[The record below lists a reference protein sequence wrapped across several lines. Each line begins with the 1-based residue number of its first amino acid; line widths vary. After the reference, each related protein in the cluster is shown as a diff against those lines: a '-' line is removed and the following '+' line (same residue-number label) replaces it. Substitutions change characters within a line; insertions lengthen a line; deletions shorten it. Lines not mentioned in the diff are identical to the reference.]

1 MKRKAEKQTA
11 PASNGKNKNK
21 KQATESNAVEAQFG
35 DGLFA
40 QKTLKGYT
48 DDYASSAPYKHAV
61 VHGLMNDS
69 LLRSV
74 RTEIIDNIHFTPKET
89 DIYKIHQS
97 GDLANLSGL
106 PESALEKLPSL
117 LKLRNA
123 LYGPEFREWISTV
136 AGSGPLSGK
145 KTDMAVNVYV
155 PGCHLLCHDDVIG
168 SRRVSYIL
176 YLTDP
181 DKPWQANWGGALR
194 LYPTD
199 DEKGED
205 GKTYK
210 VPRAEFSKVI
220 PPAWNQLS
228 FFAVQPGESFH
239 DVEEVYHRAEGV
251 EEDDGGRVRMAISGW
266 FHIPQEGEEGFE
278 PGLEEKLAEQSSL
291 QQLQGKGDQFDD
303 PKPQWIDPEVN
314 SKQPAATSNGDDD
327 DEEEAELTEEDLQFL
342 LNYMTPNYLTPD
354 TVEELNEMFTE
365 ESTAQMANFLNK
377 KLAPRLRK
385 QLESESFKREFA
397 TSRPPHKHRY
407 QYLASKT
414 SVRPPPVGS
423 EEDPHG
429 DILYNFLPSLAFR
442 KWLSVTTGLSLKRC
456 AILARKFRRGLDYQL
471 ATGYRGEQ
479 PQLEYCLN
487 VTPSPGWAPEEPEAG
502 EDEDDEGDDDKEE
515 NGDAAPKSKGKGK
528 AHAPAPEPES
538 QPEQEEDNVGG
549 YELYMAG
556 DDDSD
561 DEDSDNDDAH
571 SDHGVNIP
579 AKFQSA
585 TGAGDRRSAKKA
597 ARAKA
602 DPAIYKAAQE
612 DEEDDGILFSN
623 PASWNTL
630 SLVLRDRGVLKFV
643 KYVSGRAK
651 GDRYDFAGAVEVE
664 DDGDDED
671 EDEDA
676 GEGAAN

>member
-11 PASNGKNKNK
+11 STVNGK

-35 DGLFA
+35 DNLFA
-40 QKTLKGYT
+40 EKTLKGYT
-48 DDYASSAPYKHAV
+48 DEYAASSPYKHAV

-74 RTEIIDNIHFTPKET
+74 RTEIINNIHFTPKET

-117 LKLRNA
+117 LKLRDA
-123 LYGPEFREWISTV
+123 LYGPEFRQWISTV
-136 AGSGPLSGK
+136 AESGPLSGK

-199 DEKGED
+199 EEKGED
-205 GKTYK
+205 GKLYK
-210 VPRAEFSKVI
+210 VPRADFSKVI

-278 PGLEEKLAEQSSL
+278 PGLEESLAEKSSL
-291 QQLQGKGDQFDD
+291 QQLQGKGEQFDV
-303 PKPQWIDPEVN
+303 PKPQWIDPEAG
-314 SKQPAATSNGDDD
+314 SEQPATKDDEED
-327 DEEEAELTEEDLQFL
+327 DEEEADLQFL

-354 TVEELNEMFTE
+354 TVEELNELFTE
-365 ESTAQMANFLNK
+365 ESTAQMGNFLNK

-385 QLESESFKREFA
+385 QIESDSFEREFE

-407 QYLASKT
+407 QYLTST
-414 SVRPPPVGS
+414 SSVRPPPVGS
-423 EEDPHG
+423 EDDPHG
-429 DILYNFLPSLAFR
+429 DVLYNFLPSLAFR
-442 KWLSVTTGLSLKRC
+442 KWLALTTGLSLKRC
-456 AILARKFRRGLDYQL
+456 AIVARKFRRSLDYQL
-471 ATGYRGEQ
+471 AQGYRGEQ

-487 VTPSPGWAPEEPEAG
+487 ITPTTGWAPEEPEDEA
-502 EDEDDEGDDDKEE
+502 EDDEDDEEDEE
-515 NGDAAPKSKGKGK
+515 AAPKNKGKGK
-528 AHAPAPEPES
+528 EKAKVPKPEPEPKP
-538 QPEQEEDNVGG
+538 QAEEEDNVGG

-556 DDDSD
+556 DDDED
-561 DEDSDNDDAH
+561 DDDDDAG
-571 SDHGVNIP
+571 SDHGVDIP
-579 AKFQSA
+579 AKLQSA
-585 TGAGDRRSAKKA
+585 TGAGDRRSAKKT
-597 ARAKA
+597 RAKA
-602 DPAIYKAAQE
+602 DPAIYKAAQ

-643 KYVSGRAK
+643 KYVSGKAK
-651 GDRYDFAGAVEVE
+651 GDRYDFSGAVEVE
-664 DDGDDED
+664 DIDDDED
-671 EDEDA
+671 DEDDA
-676 GEGAAN
+676 GEGPAN

>member
-1 MKRKAEKQTA
+1 MKRKAEKQTT
-11 PASNGKNKNK
+11 PASNGKNK
-21 KQATESNAVEAQFG
+21 KQATESNGVEAQFG

-48 DDYASSAPYKHAV
+48 DDYAASAPYKHAV

-181 DKPWQANWGGALR
+181 DKPWKASWGGALR

-205 GKTYK
+205 GKIYK

-266 FHIPQEGEEGFE
+266 FHIPQEGEDGFE

-327 DEEEAELTEEDLQFL
+327 DEEAELTEDDLQFL

-407 QYLASKT
+407 QYLASKA

-456 AILARKFRRGLDYQL
+456 AVLARKFRRGLDYQL

-487 VTPSPGWAPEEPEAG
+487 VTPSPGWAPEEPEG
-502 EDEDDEGDDDKEE
+502 EEDEDEGDDSEDETAE
-515 NGDAAPKSKGKGK
+515 PTPKNKGKGK
-528 AHAPAPEPES
+528 AKAPAPKAPSPEP
-538 QPEQEEDNVGG
+538 QPQAEEEDNVGG

-561 DEDSDNDDAH
+561 DEDDEDDAH

-671 EDEDA
+671 EEDDA

>member
-1 MKRKAEKQTA
+1 MKRKAEQQTA
-11 PASNGKNKNK
+11 STANGK

-35 DGLFA
+35 DNLFA
-40 QKTLKGYT
+40 QKTLEGYT
-48 DDYASSAPYKHAV
+48 DDYAASTPYKHAV
-61 VHGLMNDS
+61 VHGLMSDS

-117 LKLRNA
+117 LKLRDA
-123 LYGPEFREWISTV
+123 LYSPEFRQWISTV
-136 AGSGPLSGK
+136 ANSGPLSGK

-199 DEKGED
+199 EEKGED
-205 GKTYK
+205 GKLYK

-278 PGLEEKLAEQSSL
+278 PGLEEKLAEKSSL
-291 QQLQGKGDQFDD
+291 QQLQGKGEQFDD
-303 PKPQWIDPEVN
+303 PKPQWIDPEAGN
-314 SKQPAATSNGDDD
+314 EQPAEKEDD
-327 DEEEAELTEEDLQFL
+327 DEEEEAEMIEEDLQFL

-354 TVEELNEMFTE
+354 TVEELNELFTE
-365 ESTAQMANFLNK
+365 ESTAQMGNFLNK

-385 QLESESFKREFA
+385 QIESGAFKREFE

-407 QYLASKT
+407 QYLAST
-414 SVRPPPVGS
+414 SSVRPPPVGS
-423 EEDPHG
+423 EDDPHG
-429 DILYNFLPSLAFR
+429 DIMYNFLPSLAFR
-442 KWLSVTTGLSLKRC
+442 KWLALTTGLSLKRC
-456 AILARKFRRGLDYQL
+456 AIVARKFRRSLDYQL
-471 ATGYRGEQ
+471 AQGYRGEQ

-487 VTPSPGWAPEEPEAG
+487 VTPTTGWAPEEPEA
-502 EDEDDEGDDDKEE
+502 ESEDDEDDEGGEE
-515 NGDAAPKSKGKGK
+515 SAPKSKGKGK
-528 AHAPAPEPES
+528 AKAKAPNPEPEPKP
-538 QPEQEEDNVGG
+538 QAEDEDNVGG

-556 DDDSD
+556 DDDED
-561 DEDSDNDDAH
+561 DDNDDAG

-579 AKFQSA
+579 AKLQSA
-585 TGAGDRRSAKKA
+585 TGAGDRRSAKK

-643 KYVSGRAK
+643 KYVSGRAA
-651 GDRYDFAGAVEVE
+651 GDRYDFSGAVEVE
-664 DDGDDED
+664 DIEDEGDD
-671 EDEDA
+671 DA

>member
-1 MKRKAEKQTA
+1 MKRKAEQQTVSTA
-11 PASNGKNKNK
+11 NGK

-35 DGLFA
+35 DNLFA

-48 DDYASSAPYKHAV
+48 HDYAASTPYKHAV
-61 VHGLMNDS
+61 VHGLINDS

-117 LKLRNA
+117 LKLRDA
-123 LYGPEFREWISTV
+123 LYSPEFRQWISTV
-136 AGSGPLSGK
+136 ANSGPLSGK

-199 DEKGED
+199 EEKGED
-205 GKTYK
+205 GKLYK

-278 PGLEEKLAEQSSL
+278 PGLEEKLAEKSSL
-291 QQLQGKGDQFDD
+291 QQLQGKGEQFDD
-303 PKPQWIDPEVN
+303 PKPQWIDPEAGN
-314 SKQPAATSNGDDD
+314 EQPAEKEDD
-327 DEEEAELTEEDLQFL
+327 DEEEEAEMIEEDLQFL

-354 TVEELNEMFTE
+354 TVEELNELFTE
-365 ESTAQMANFLNK
+365 ESTAQMGNFLNK

-385 QLESESFKREFA
+385 QIESGAFKREFE

-407 QYLASKT
+407 QYLAST
-414 SVRPPPVGS
+414 SSVRPPPVGS
-423 EEDPHG
+423 EDDPHG
-429 DILYNFLPSLAFR
+429 DIMYNFLPSLAFR
-442 KWLSVTTGLSLKRC
+442 KWLALTTGLSLKRC
-456 AILARKFRRGLDYQL
+456 AIVARKFRRSLDYQL
-471 ATGYRGEQ
+471 AQGYRGEQ

-487 VTPSPGWAPEEPEAG
+487 VTPTTGWAPEEPEA
-502 EDEDDEGDDDKEE
+502 ESEDDEDDEGGEE
-515 NGDAAPKSKGKGK
+515 SAPKSKGKGK
-528 AHAPAPEPES
+528 AKAKAPNPEPEPKP
-538 QPEQEEDNVGG
+538 QAEDEDNVGG

-556 DDDSD
+556 DDDED
-561 DEDSDNDDAH
+561 DDNDDAG

-579 AKFQSA
+579 AKLQSA
-585 TGAGDRRSAKKA
+585 TGAGDRRSAKK

-643 KYVSGRAK
+643 KYVSGRAA
-651 GDRYDFAGAVEVE
+651 GDRYDFSGAVEVE
-664 DDGDDED
+664 DIEDEGDD
-671 EDEDA
+671 DA

>member
-1 MKRKAEKQTA
+1 
-11 PASNGKNKNK
+11 
-21 KQATESNAVEAQFG
+21 
-35 DGLFA
+35 
-40 QKTLKGYT
+40 
-48 DDYASSAPYKHAV
+48 
-61 VHGLMNDS
+61 
-69 LLRSV
+69 V

-106 PESALEKLPSL
+106 PEAALEKLPSL
-117 LKLRNA
+117 LKLRDA
-123 LYGPEFREWISTV
+123 LYGPEFRQWISTV

-199 DEKGED
+199 EEKGED
-205 GKTYK
+205 GKLYK

-278 PGLEEKLAEQSSL
+278 PGLEEKLAEKSSL
-291 QQLQGKGDQFDD
+291 QQLQGKGEQFDD
-303 PKPQWIDPEVN
+303 PKPQWIDPEAGN
-314 SKQPAATSNGDDD
+314 EQSAGNEDGDH
-327 DEEEAELTEEDLQFL
+327 DEEEAEMTEEDLQFL

-354 TVEELNEMFTE
+354 TVEELNELFTE
-365 ESTAQMANFLNK
+365 ESTAQMGNFLNK
-377 KLAPRLRK
+377 RLAPRLRK
-385 QLESESFKREFA
+385 QIELETFKREFE

-407 QYLASKT
+407 QYLAST
-414 SVRPPPVGS
+414 SSVRPPPVGS
-423 EEDPHG
+423 EDDPHG
-429 DILYNFLPSLAFR
+429 DIMYNFLPSLAFR
-442 KWLSVTTGLSLKRC
+442 KWLALTTGLSLKRC
-456 AILARKFRRGLDYQL
+456 AIVARKFRRSLDYQL
-471 ATGYRGEQ
+471 AQGYRGEQ

-487 VTPSPGWAPEEPEAG
+487 ITPTTGWAPEEPEAESENDD
-502 EDEDDEGDDDKEE
+502 EDEDDEDST
-515 NGDAAPKSKGKGK
+515 PKNKGKGK
-528 AHAPAPEPES
+528 AKAKAPKPEPEPKP
-538 QPEQEEDNVGG
+538 QAEDEDNVGG

-556 DDDSD
+556 DDD
-561 DEDSDNDDAH
+561 DEDDDDDDAG

-579 AKFQSA
+579 AKLQSA
-585 TGAGDRRSAKKA
+585 TGAGDRRSAKKV
-597 ARAKA
+597 RAKA

-643 KYVSGRAK
+643 KYVSKKAP
-651 GDRYDFAGAVEVE
+651 GDRYDFSGAVEVE
-664 DDGDDED
+664 DIDDEN
-671 EDEDA
+671 EDDDA